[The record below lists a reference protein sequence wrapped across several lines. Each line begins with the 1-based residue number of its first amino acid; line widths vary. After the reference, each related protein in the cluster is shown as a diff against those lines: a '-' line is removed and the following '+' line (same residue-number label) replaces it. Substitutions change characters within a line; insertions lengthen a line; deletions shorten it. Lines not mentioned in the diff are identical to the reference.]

1 MPFAKAKLLTLGM
14 TIDLNEHFCHI
25 KENIETTFEVP
36 SLINITELDN
46 IIETTEDE
54 SLHVTGLIADD
65 NGMITI
71 YTDNPTVPPLR
82 LPENGLIPI
91 ILDDDDDE

>member
-14 TIDLNEHFCHI
+14 TIDLNEHFRHI

-36 SLINITELDN
+36 SLINIAELDN

-65 NGMITI
+65 NGMVTI

-82 LPENGLIPI
+82 LPDGELIPV
-91 ILDDDDDE
+91 ILDDDE